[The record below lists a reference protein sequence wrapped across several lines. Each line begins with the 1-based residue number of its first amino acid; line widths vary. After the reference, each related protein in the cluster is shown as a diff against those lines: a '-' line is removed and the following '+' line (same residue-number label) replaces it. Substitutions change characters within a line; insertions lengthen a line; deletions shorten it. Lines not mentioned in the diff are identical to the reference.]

1 MLAVGWLFVGTIA
14 VGAPSTSALR
24 GPAVAHLVDSYFA
37 ALPDYR
43 AGDLISRSQIEG
55 AIRTI
60 EAAGGK
66 VKNADELVERGLADD
81 SFLIRELSSPA
92 GKKFM
97 RKVGRNVGGYARL
110 DRLSTIAG
118 GQKLVRDLLHGPGG
132 DAMVE
137 YLTTTQG
144 GSNMGRM
151 LGGARGGVDLN
162 KPTGRI
168 YTAVELIAELQ
179 QRVTKAKP

>member
-1 MLAVGWLFVGTIA
+1 
-14 VGAPSTSALR
+14 
-24 GPAVAHLVDSYFA
+24 
-37 ALPDYR
+37 
-43 AGDLISRSQIEG
+43 
-55 AIRTI
+55 
-60 EAAGGK
+60 
-66 VKNADELVERGLADD
+66 
-81 SFLIRELSSPA
+81 
-92 GKKFM
+92 M

-144 GSNMGRM
+144 GSKMGRM